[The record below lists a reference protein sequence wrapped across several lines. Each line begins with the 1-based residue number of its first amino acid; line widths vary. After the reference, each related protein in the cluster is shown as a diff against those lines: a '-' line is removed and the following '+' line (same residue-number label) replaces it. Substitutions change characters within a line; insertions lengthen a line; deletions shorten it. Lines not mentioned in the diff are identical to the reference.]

1 MAKNTR
7 TLFMEDRSNDGARM
21 QFICTPSNREM
32 APLNSRPFGR
42 DHLTDEERAELEE
55 LGLWDMTTETGE
67 PMVLGVLNGRFGS
80 GGIVTLNR
88 TLFPD
93 DEFME
98 ACRKKRAEIEAWRQ
112 SCKAGV
118 PSNAVMGESGH
129 PDWGSKY
136 DKAVVFLSID
146 VIKDDTYDRVCH
158 AVGRVVVLNTEA
170 GRKIAAVRKVGGRIG
185 SSLRGYGEGRYTTL
199 DRESPWYEP
208 NPKWHGEDVIIVRD
222 FEFDRD
228 PFDMVDDPA
237 TPGCWME
244 SVQGSAQNNE
254 ESEMRLDEN
263 GNPVTEETAP
273 ATADATEEATE
284 GASEESVNE
293 DGDEQ
298 AEEATEGDVNDE
310 DVEAGAS
317 TTEEPAEEADEGGDD
332 PNAGDDDQTE
342 DVDPSEAGEP
352 VDVAESVKQAVAEA
366 VAKKDAVIERQREE
380 IDNLKRELAETK
392 TRCVEQAKDIK
403 SVGASN
409 AKLEADVS
417 MLTESRNQLKE
428 QVAAQAEEL
437 KAFANLKREQ
447 ARDRAVSDFIA
458 EQKWNPTHPR
468 AARFRQKVE
477 TMPGWKLVGPDQ
489 AREFCEYHLNIEQS
503 EKSTPPA
510 EGFKSNVTGG
520 SKHPVVSKL
529 G

>member
-7 TLFMEDRSNDGARM
+7 TLFMEDHSNNGERM

-55 LGLWDMTTETGE
+55 LGLWDATTEDGQ
-67 PMVLGVLNGRFGS
+67 PLILGVLNGRFGS

-93 DEFME
+93 DEFTE
-98 ACRKKRAEIEAWRQ
+98 ACRKKRGEIEAWRQ

-136 DKAVVFLSID
+136 DKAVVFLSLD
-146 VIKDDTYDRVCH
+146 VVKDETYDRVCH
-158 AVGRVVVLNTEA
+158 AVGRVAVLNTEA

-199 DRESPWYEP
+199 DRESPWWEP
-208 NPKWHGEDVIIVRD
+208 NPKWHGEDVILVRE

-244 SVQGSAQNNE
+244 SVQGDTNNE
-254 ESEMRLDEN
+254 ESDMKLDEN

-273 ATADATEEATE
+273 TAADTTEDAHEE
-284 GASEESVNE
+284 GVNE
-293 DGDEQ
+293 DGGKQ
-298 AEEATEGDVNDE
+298 AEETSDENIEAGSE
-310 DVEAGAS
+310 DVGVDE
-317 TTEEPAEEADEGGDD
+317 TDEGGDSPD
-332 PNAGDDDQTE
+332 AGDDGQAE
-342 DVDPSEAGEP
+342 GVDETHTVTHDISEE
-352 VDVAESVKQAVAEA
+352 VMVAVKDAVAEA

-380 IDNLKRELAETK
+380 IDNLKREAAELK

-417 MLTESRNQLKE
+417 MLTESRDRLTE
-428 QVAAQAEEL
+428 QVAAQAAEL

-447 ARDRAVSDFIA
+447 ARDKAVSDFIA

-520 SKHPVVSKL
+520 SKHPVVSNL